1 MGSGPG
7 ALEDPALTAIESE
20 RRRDIRLSTSGGPY
34 RVSFRFRDRHIA
46 QARLAN
52 VSAGGC
58 GLEIQM
64 ADARDL
70 DTGAVLEEFF
80 LLHPD
85 LPCVPLQATVVRM
98 LGKVPGKTS
107 GYVLAGVEFSL
118 ITPFVQ
124 QLIRDHVE
132 THAGVS

>member
-1 MGSGPG
+1 MEAGFQAP
-7 ALEDPALTAIESE
+7 EDATLTANDSE
-20 RRRDIRLSTSGGPY
+20 RRRDLRLSTSGGPY
-34 RVSFRFRDRHIA
+34 RVSFRFRDQCVT

-70 DTGAVLEEFF
+70 DPGAVLEAFF

-98 LGKVPGKTS
+98 LGKVPGKTG
-107 GYVLAGVEFSL
+107 GYVLAGVDFTL
-118 ITPFVQ
+118 ITPFVR
-124 QLIRDHVE
+124 QLIRDHVQA
-132 THAGVS
+132 HAGVA

>member
-1 MGSGPG
+1 M
-7 ALEDPALTAIESE
+7 DIE
-20 RRRDIRLSTSGGPY
+20 RRRDIRLSTTVGPY
-34 RVSFRFRDRHIA
+34 KVSFRFRGRHVTR
-46 QARLAN
+46 ARLVN

-64 ADARDL
+64 ADARDI

-80 LLHPD
+80 LLHRD

-107 GYVLAGVEFSL
+107 GYVLVGLEFSM
-118 ITPFVQ
+118 ITGFVQ
-124 QLIRDHVE
+124 NLIRGHVE
-132 THAGVS
+132 SHAGVT